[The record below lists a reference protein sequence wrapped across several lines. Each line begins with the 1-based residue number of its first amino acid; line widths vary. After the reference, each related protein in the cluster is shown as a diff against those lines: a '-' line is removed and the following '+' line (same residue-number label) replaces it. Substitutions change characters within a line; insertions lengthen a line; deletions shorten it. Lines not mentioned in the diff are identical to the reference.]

1 MHHIEAVAIDRVT
14 IATAIDAALARCPHP
29 LARLM
34 LLMWLMGY
42 SYRDIGALVGVSGAQ
57 VGRVVKRVREGK

>member
-1 MHHIEAVAIDRVT
+1 MRHIETLALER
-14 IATAIDAALARCPHP
+14 IAAAAAIDAALARCPHP

-34 LLMWLMGY
+34 VLMWLMGY

-57 VGRVVKRVREGK
+57 VGRVMKLVREG